1 MSPHRHLS
9 SEDICERVLEGL
21 PTPEIDG
28 CAQCE
33 GEAASFAQVFGGLR
47 RADTELV
54 STTDWDDLIL
64 RSRIRD
70 AVSKETAHAPS
81 IFDRLMIFRPVF
93 AAALV
98 AVMVLIAWAPLSRFA
113 EPDLSPSANAKQT
126 GMTSPASHLRIPAWT
141 PLPAESEDQG
151 LAVLA
156 EWTPNEDELTVARC
170 RAACLGGMTNHEE
183 SLILAASNAASVM
196 PLPGASP
203 L

>member
-9 SEDICERVLEGL
+9 SEDICERVLDGV
-21 PTPEIDG
+21 PTPEIDT

-33 GEAASFAQVFGGLR
+33 GEARSFAQLFAGVR
-47 RADTELV
+47 RADTALEP
-54 STTDWDDLIL
+54 TTDWDDLVL

-70 AVSKETAHAPS
+70 AVAKEKPHAPS

-113 EPDLSPSANAKQT
+113 EPDLSQT
-126 GMTSPASHLRIPAWT
+126 ASPGSHSRIPAWT

-183 SLILAASNAASVM
+183 SLILAASNSAPVM
-196 PLPGASP
+196 LPLTGASP